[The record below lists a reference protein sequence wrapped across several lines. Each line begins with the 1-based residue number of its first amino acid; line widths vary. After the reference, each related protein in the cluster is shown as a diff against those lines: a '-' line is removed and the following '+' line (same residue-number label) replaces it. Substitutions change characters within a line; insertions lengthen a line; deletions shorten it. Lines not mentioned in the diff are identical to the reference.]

1 MKRQWYN
8 NGIEELLI
16 REPKL
21 IPAGFIPGRLLKQDT
36 ALAKLSQQVSKE
48 ELYNLYVIENKSFET
63 LVDLFNVKRGLLKRL
78 LNQYDIHKDPKA
90 QAKNNTYKRTPEQ
103 VKAVALK
110 SSETQKKNWA
120 NRSSLEKELWSE
132 KQKNSHHTQEYHDK
146 QSKIIKEAVKKAK
159 EADPEKFEICNT
171 QRSLSCKKTW
181 QGNKALIEQQKLSA
195 KKNRLARKNQLCRT
209 KAEQK
214 LYETLIKI
222 YSDLQYDVK
231 VNDKYPY
238 YCDFYI
244 PSLELFIELQAH
256 PSHGRLPINKL
267 SVDEYSKYSAKWV
280 DVFARRDVE
289 KINKAKKNNINLIR
303 IYPRASLKENL
314 ELNEYKFL
322 DLVEICYYSQK

>member
-48 ELYNLYVIENKSFET
+48 ELYNLYIIENKSFET

-90 QAKNNTYKRTPEQ
+90 RAKNNTYKRTPEQ

-132 KQKNSHHTQEYHDK
+132 KQKNSRHTQEYHGK

-159 EADPEKFEICNT
+159 EADPEKFEIRNT

>member
-48 ELYNLYVIENKSFET
+48 ELYNLYIIENKSFET

-90 QAKNNTYKRTPEQ
+90 RAKNNTYKRAPEQ

-110 SSETQKKNWA
+110 SSEIQKKNWA

-132 KQKNSHHTQEYHDK
+132 KQKNSHYTQEYHDK

-159 EADPEKFEICNT
+159 EADPEKFEIRNT

>member
-48 ELYNLYVIENKSFET
+48 ELYNLYIIENKSFET

-90 QAKNNTYKRTPEQ
+90 RAKNNTCKRTPEQ

-159 EADPEKFEICNT
+159 EADPEKFEIRNT

>member
-48 ELYNLYVIENKSFET
+48 ELYNLYIIENKSFET

-90 QAKNNTYKRTPEQ
+90 RAKNNTYKRTPEQ

-110 SSETQKKNWA
+110 SSE
-120 NRSSLEKELWSE
+120 
-132 KQKNSHHTQEYHDK
+132 
-146 QSKIIKEAVKKAK
+146 
-159 EADPEKFEICNT
+159 
-171 QRSLSCKKTW
+171 
-181 QGNKALIEQQKLSA
+181 KLSA

-244 PSLELFIELQAH
+244 PSLALFIELQAH
-256 PSHGRLPINKL
+256 PSHGRLPIN
-267 SVDEYSKYSAKWV
+267 
-280 DVFARRDVE
+280 
-289 KINKAKKNNINLIR
+289 
-303 IYPRASLKENL
+303 
-314 ELNEYKFL
+314 
-322 DLVEICYYSQK
+322 